1 MDKYTWVDV
10 GSSYLPSDL
19 LAGVLLAQLE
29 SRARVEERR
38 RQIWEGYATALSDW
52 AEANDVRLPT
62 VPPHCDQPHHL
73 FYLLLPSTRS
83 RDALIETLRQ
93 RGILAVF
100 HYLPLHLSEMG
111 QRFGGRPG
119 DCPVTEDVSGRLVR
133 LPFFTG
139 LTDSEQADVVDAVRS
154 FSTAPNSPW

>member
-1 MDKYTWVDV
+1 MRRPLEPGLY
-10 GSSYLPSDL
+10 
-19 LAGVLLAQLE
+19 AQLE

-139 LTDSEQADVVDAVRS
+139 LTDAEQADVVDAVRS
-154 FSTAPNSPW
+154 F

>member
-1 MDKYTWVDV
+1 M
-10 GSSYLPSDL
+10 
-19 LAGVLLAQLE
+19 
-29 SRARVEERR
+29 
-38 RQIWEGYATALSDW
+38 
-52 AEANDVRLPT
+52 
-62 VPPHCDQPHHL
+62 PPHCDQPHHL

-139 LTDSEQADVVDAVRS
+139 LTDSEQADVVDAVCS
-154 FSTAPNSPW
+154 FSTVPKP

>member
-154 FSTAPNSPW
+154 FSTAPKP

>member
-111 QRFGGRPG
+111 QRAPASCSPTRVG
-119 DCPVTEDVSGRLVR
+119 S
-133 LPFFTG
+133 
-139 LTDSEQADVVDAVRS
+139 RS
-154 FSTAPNSPW
+154 PT